1 MSEFFLSPI
10 QSLYSLSFYK
20 KVLRYPLRCGFLFLL
35 YLSLLFS
42 IWASLLFY
50 RRSLPSID
58 EFVTWMGANL
68 PQINLT
74 QQGLE
79 LEKKEAVLL
88 THPRFGP
95 LIYIDP
101 TIDSPN
107 QEQMGQAPILLTHTK
122 AVYHNANT
130 GEIRMQSLVPNLTA
144 KGWKPAVITGKK
156 VLMVWKRM
164 RPLIAIFF
172 FGIVFAAT
180 FVWKLLAALGYSLV
194 SLVLNLLRKN
204 RLSYKQLINATIFA
218 LAPPS
223 VLQWISWQF
232 PVLQLATHFF
242 IIFPVTVLYI
252 GIAILATQE
261 KEPA

>member
-10 QSLYSLSFYK
+10 LSLFSLSFYK
-20 KVLRYPLRCGFLFLL
+20 RVIHYPLKRGFLFLF

-42 IWASLLFY
+42 VWASVLFY

-58 EFVTWMGANL
+58 EFIGWLGANL

-74 QQGLE
+74 KQGLE
-79 LEKKEAVLL
+79 LQTKEPVLL

-101 TIDSPN
+101 TIDTPHK
-107 QEQMGQAPILLTHTK
+107 EQVDKAPVVLTHTK
-122 AVYHNANT
+122 AVYHNTNT
-130 GEIRMQSLVPNLTA
+130 GEIRMQSLVPTDTR
-144 KGWKPAVITGKK
+144 KWKPAVITGEK
-156 VLMVWKRM
+156 VLKVWRRV
-164 RPLIAIFF
+164 RPLISIIF
-172 FGIVFAAT
+172 FGIVSTAT
-180 FVWKLLAALGYSLV
+180 FFWKLLAALGYSLV
-194 SLVLNLLRKN
+194 SLILNLLRKQ
-204 RLSYKQLINATIFA
+204 RLNYKQIFNATIFA

-232 PVLQLATHFF
+232 PALQLATHFF
-242 IIFPVTVLYI
+242 IIFPVTVLYL